1 MSNYRWP
8 IAECRSE
15 ATRLG
20 GTDAPGI
27 PGLSAASFLERDSE
41 DTDKRRVCRVSVP
54 PVKSAIPLLLAFL
67 IALGATPLLAA
78 DAPAFVEIT
87 APSRAAIDRGL
98 ARLAAMQ
105 TADGSFGDP
114 RSGQV
119 IGVSSLALLA
129 FLAEGHLPGRGQYGA
144 QVRKGLDFILKN
156 AQPTGLIA
164 GDVSQGPMYGHGYAT
179 LFLGEVYGM
188 TGDKRVREALVKAV
202 KLTVGT
208 QNAEGGWRYH
218 PVPFDADISV
228 TITQIMAL
236 RSARNAGLSVP
247 KATIDRAIVYVRHCQ
262 NPTDGGFRYMLNSGG
277 SAFPRS
283 AAGVASLYYAGVYE
297 DQALRSGLDYLL
309 RQKNEATPGN
319 GHYFYG
325 QYYAVQAMFL
335 AGGKYWSEWYP
346 RVRDD
351 MVRTQ
356 QKSGGWASENGE
368 EYGTAMALIVLEA
381 PNRLLPIFQR

>member
-1 MSNYRWP
+1 MTEQRFQTS
-8 IAECRSE
+8 SE
-15 ATRLG
+15 QTQ
-20 GTDAPGI
+20 
-27 PGLSAASFLERDSE
+27 
-41 DTDKRRVCRVSVP
+41 
-54 PVKSAIPLLLAFL
+54 KSARRRRILWLRSAPWSPVVVCVLMILT
-67 IALGATPLLAA
+67 ALQPSPVFAA
-78 DAPAFVEIT
+78 DAPVFVEIT
-87 APSRAAIDRGL
+87 TQSRAAIDRGL
-98 ARLAAMQ
+98 ARLAALQ
-105 TADGSFGDP
+105 SADGSFGEA
-114 RSGQV
+114 RSGQAM
-119 IGVSSLALLA
+119 GVTSLAMLA
-129 FLAEGHLPGRGQYGA
+129 FLAEGHLPSRGKYGA
-144 QVRKGLDFILKN
+144 QVQKGLDYILKN

-164 GDVSQGPMYGHGYAT
+164 GEVSQGPMYGHGYAM

-188 TGDKRVREALVKAV
+188 TGDKRVREALMKAV

-228 TITQIMAL
+228 TITQIMGL

-297 DQALRSGLDYLL
+297 DQALKNGLDYLL

-346 RVRDD
+346 RVRDE
-351 MVRTQ
+351 MVRQ
-356 QKSGGWASENGE
+356 QQDSGGWASENGE